1 MTSGGLEA
9 GQGTGERRHRRAPVH
24 AGRGAPIPSRCRCVA
39 PVLRQSGPVG
49 GVANQWDG
57 EGMHTSSSS
66 ITRDRRPLGRT
77 GLFVTALCL
86 GTSAL
91 GSMPR
96 LYGYPVD
103 EERAL
108 ATLRAAFA
116 SPINFLDTSN
126 GYADGASERLVGAVL
141 SELGGLPRGF
151 VVGTK
156 IDPLETD
163 GQLDFS
169 GARAACSVEESMSR
183 MGLDHLQLVYLH
195 DPERITFEE
204 AMADDGPVARLRA
217 LRDQGVI
224 DHLGVAGGPID
235 LLRRFIATGEF
246 EVVVSHNRYTLLDRS
261 AIPLLEECA
270 EAGVA
275 VVNGAPFGG
284 GMLAKGPEVQPRYA
298 YRQTPEVVR
307 ERAAAMQD
315 ACARYGIPLAAAA
328 LQFSVRQPLIT
339 STIVGVTHPERVAET
354 LRHLDLA
361 IPRALWDELDDL
373 APPEALWLF

>member
-1 MTSGGLEA
+1 
-9 GQGTGERRHRRAPVH
+9 
-24 AGRGAPIPSRCRCVA
+24 
-39 PVLRQSGPVG
+39 
-49 GVANQWDG
+49 
-57 EGMHTSSSS
+57 
-66 ITRDRRPLGRT
+66 
-77 GLFVTALCL
+77 
-86 GTSAL
+86 
-91 GSMPR
+91 MPR

-116 SPINFLDTSN
+116 SPLNFLDTSN
-126 GYADGASERLVGAVL
+126 GYAEGASERLVGAVL
-141 SELGGLPRGF
+141 RELGGLPEGY

-156 IDPLETD
+156 IDPLEID
-163 GQLDFS
+163 GKLDFS
-169 GARAACSVEESMSR
+169 GARALRSVEESQSR

-204 AMADDGPVARLRA
+204 AMAADGPVASLRA

-224 DHLGVAGGPID
+224 DHLGVAGGPIE
-235 LLRRFIATGEF
+235 LLRRFVETGHF

-261 AIPLLEECA
+261 AVSLLEESA

-284 GMLAKGPEVQPRYA
+284 GILAKGPEAQPLYA
-298 YRQTPEVVR
+298 YRQTPEIIR
-307 ERAAAMQD
+307 QRAAAMHNVC
-315 ACARYGIPLAAAA
+315 ACYGIPLAAAA

-339 STIVGVTHPERVAET
+339 STIVGVTHPERIAET
-354 LRHLDLA
+354 LRYLDLA